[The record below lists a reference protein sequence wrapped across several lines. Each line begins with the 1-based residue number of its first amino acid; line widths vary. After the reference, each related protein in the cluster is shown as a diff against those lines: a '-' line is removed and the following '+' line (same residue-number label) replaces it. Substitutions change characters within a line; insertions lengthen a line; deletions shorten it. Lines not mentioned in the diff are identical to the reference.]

1 MEDKSFLAFSCVHA
15 PLHDPEAIDW
25 LVEQIAA
32 RQPDVIVCLG
42 DLHEMAW
49 ASQHADVESIDAA
62 EEYAASNE
70 ILRTIRLA
78 APESRRVL
86 LPGNHEARLDSPK
99 IDPRIREAMHYRNH
113 EPEIRE
119 HWEMPVPKY
128 QMCRHH
134 GCFRLGQVTFHHGVA
149 CSASGIKK
157 EATILA
163 REWGLYIHGHTH
175 RPTPEGQPEQI
186 IAGQAWPLNWWRA
199 NPGCLRDMAPDWMA
213 KEAKSRWGQA
223 LIAGRAQLLKSP
235 RAKRCWDAES
245 VHFRSYD
252 AWRMAV

>member
-1 MEDKSFLAFSCVHA
+1 MEDKSFVAFSCVHA

-49 ASQHADVESIDAA
+49 ASSHADVESVDAA
-62 EEYAASNE
+62 EEYEASNR
-70 ILRTIRLA
+70 ILNSIRLA
-78 APESRRVL
+78 SPGSRRVF

-99 IDPRIREAMHYRNH
+99 IDSRIRKAMHYRCH
-113 EPEIRE
+113 EPELKE

-163 REWGLYIHGHTH
+163 REWGLYIHGHMH

-199 NPGCLRDMAPDWMA
+199 TPGCLRHMAPDWAA
-213 KEAKSRWGQA
+213 KEDKSRWGQG
-223 LIAGRAQLLKSP
+223 LVAGRAQLLKSP
-235 RAKRCWDAES
+235 RARKCWDAES

>member
-15 PLHDPEAIDW
+15 PLHDAEAIDW

-32 RQPDVIVCLG
+32 RRPDVVVCLG
-42 DLHEMAW
+42 DQHEMAW
-49 ASQHADVESIDAA
+49 ASSHADVESVDAA
-62 EEYAASNE
+62 EEYEASNA
-70 ILRTIRLA
+70 ILADIRRA
-78 APESRRVL
+78 SPDSRRIF

-99 IDPRIREAMHYRNH
+99 IDPRIRKAMHYKSH
-113 EPEIRE
+113 EPELRE
-119 HWEMPVPKY
+119 HWEMPVLRY
-128 QMCRHH
+128 ELCRHH
-134 GCFRLGQVTFHHGVA
+134 GCFRLGQVAFHHGVA

-199 NPGCLRDMAPDWMA
+199 NPGCLRHMAPDWAA
-213 KEAKSRWGQA
+213 KEDKSRWGQG

-235 RAKRCWDAES
+235 RAKKCWDAES

-252 AWRMAV
+252 QWRMAV